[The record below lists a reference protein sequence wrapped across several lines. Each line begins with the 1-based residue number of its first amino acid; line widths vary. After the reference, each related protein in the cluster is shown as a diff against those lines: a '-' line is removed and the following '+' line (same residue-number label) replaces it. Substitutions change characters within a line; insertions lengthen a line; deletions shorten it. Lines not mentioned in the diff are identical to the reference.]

1 MEKQGAVITPPTLAR
16 YISWE
21 SDREGKP
28 RAFPVFCSRLTF
40 KIYCF
45 KMLIILSDISCVTK
59 WIVTAEGETFFLT
72 TFLTVREGWAKPAP
86 RRGDGSSSRRAARAH
101 TLQSAH
107 RDRGGDEGLQR
118 NKPAQFHTKT
128 FYWITH
134 NWSSGTSQPS
144 TDLGPQWW
152 EHRARRYDQREMRSM
167 AARGSEL
174 PCCSFTIT
182 PSMERET
189 LSVFGDTTAPFRQ
202 FQGN

>member
-1 MEKQGAVITPPTLAR
+1 MEKQGAVITPPALTR

-28 RAFPVFCSRLTF
+28 RAFPVFCFRLTF

-72 TFLTVREGWAKPAP
+72 TFLTGREGWLKPAQ
-86 RRGDGSSSRRAARAH
+86 RWGDGSSRRAVRAN
-101 TLQSAH
+101 TLQPTH
-107 RDRGGDEGLQR
+107 PDQGGDEGLQR
-118 NKPAQFHTKT
+118 NNPAQLHTKT
-128 FYWITH
+128 FYWITR

-152 EHRARRYDQREMRSM
+152 EHRARRYDQREIRST
-167 AARGSEL
+167 AACGSE
-174 PCCSFTIT
+174 PPHCSS
-182 PSMERET
+182 PSPQPWSGK
-189 LSVFGDTTAPFRQ
+189 LNLYLDIQQPFRQ

>member
-1 MEKQGAVITPPTLAR
+1 MEKQGAVITPPTLAW

-28 RAFPVFCSRLTF
+28 RAFPVFCFRLTF

-72 TFLTVREGWAKPAP
+72 TFLTVREGWAKPAR
-86 RRGDGSSSRRAARAH
+86 RRGDGSSRRAARAH
-101 TLQSAH
+101 TLQPTH
-107 RDRGGDEGLQR
+107 RDRGGDEGLQS
-118 NKPAQFHTKT
+118 NKPARFHTKT
-128 FYWITH
+128 FYRITH

-152 EHRARRYDQREMRSM
+152 EHRARRYDQCESM
-167 AARGSEL
+167 AARSSE
-174 PCCSFTIT
+174 PHHCSFTIT

-189 LSVFGDTTAPFRQ
+189 LSVFGDATAPFRQ